1 MLVIKVIC
9 AQSPPGR
16 IYEDIFIFCKV
27 VEENYYIKKGKKK
40 WRQFFWKKYQISKW
54 AYLGY
59 QKIPLLY
66 FQSHYFMENKPNWPL
81 YTNWE

>member
-16 IYEDIFIFCKV
+16 IYGDIFIFCKV

-40 WRQFFWKKYQISKW
+40 VASNFLEKNIK
-54 AYLGY
+54 
-59 QKIPLLY
+59 
-66 FQSHYFMENKPNWPL
+66 FQNGHI
-81 YTNWE
+81 